1 MILGYVAS
9 FLGPKF
15 SHLLNSM
22 VELLKGLKEKL
33 SQVDAYCSKWS
44 KSAVIV
50 PFDSFS
56 FAS

>member
-1 MILGYVAS
+1 MAS

-15 SHLLNSM
+15 SHLLNGM
-22 VELLKGLKEKL
+22 VELLKELKEKL